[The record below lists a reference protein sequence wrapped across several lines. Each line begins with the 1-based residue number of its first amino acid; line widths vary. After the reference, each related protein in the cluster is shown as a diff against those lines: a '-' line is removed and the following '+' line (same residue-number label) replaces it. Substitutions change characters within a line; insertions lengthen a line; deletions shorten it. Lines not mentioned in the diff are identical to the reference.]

1 MNFNVGDIIFQKRDN
16 IIFTIVEKKRNKL
29 LVLEYYDTHTMSIR
43 NITMNKNQ
51 LFLQFKERPDELEH
65 FKAILK

>member
-1 MNFNVGDIIFQKRDN
+1 MSFNVGDLIFQKRDK
-16 IIFTIVEKKRNKL
+16 IVFTIIEKKRNKL

-51 LFLQFKERPDELEH
+51 LFFQFKDRPEDLEH
-65 FKAILK
+65 FKVILK

>member
-1 MNFNVGDIIFQKRDN
+1 MSFKVGDIIFQKRDK
-16 IIFTIVEKKRNKL
+16 ITFTIVEKKGNK

-51 LFLQFKERPDELEH
+51 LFLQFKDRPEDLEH
-65 FKAILK
+65 FKVILK

>member
-1 MNFNVGDIIFQKRDN
+1 MSFNVGDIIFQKRDK
-16 IIFTIVEKKRNKL
+16 ITFTIVEKKGSK